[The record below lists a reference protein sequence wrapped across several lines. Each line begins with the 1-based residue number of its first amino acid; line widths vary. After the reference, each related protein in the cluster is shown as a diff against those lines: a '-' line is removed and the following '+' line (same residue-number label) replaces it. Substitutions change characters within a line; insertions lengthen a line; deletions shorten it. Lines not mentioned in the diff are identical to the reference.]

1 MDVSEPVKLNT
12 PSFLNANLEVVS
24 STYYFSK
31 QQFSGLKLNL
41 KNLNPKPL
49 SQIIVRT
56 RIWVDGEAAPLTKFL
71 TMTIDPKSSAIAQ
84 NQTIEVSDSSEAST
98 FKPSRH
104 VEIAA
109 YATAYR

>member
-56 RIWVDGEAAPLTKFL
+56 RIWVDGEAAPLTRFL

-98 FKPSRH
+98 FKPIRH